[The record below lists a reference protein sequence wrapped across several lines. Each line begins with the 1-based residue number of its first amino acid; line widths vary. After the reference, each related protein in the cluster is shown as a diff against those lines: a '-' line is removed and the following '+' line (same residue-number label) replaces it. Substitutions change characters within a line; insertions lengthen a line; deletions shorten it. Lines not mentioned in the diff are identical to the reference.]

1 VWFAYRITA
10 SVTLYPLTFSA
21 ATLQTLP
28 LGYKVVLVA
37 HTASVGEQLT
47 AHTGG
52 VVEVA
57 LHHPE
62 TGTCVWLRLTGL

>member
-1 VWFAYRITA
+1 MWFTYRIATY
-10 SVTLYPLTFSA
+10 VTLYSLTLSA
-21 ATLQTLP
+21 TALQTLP
-28 LGYKVVLVA
+28 LSYKVVLVA
-37 HTASVGEQLT
+37 HTASIGEQLT

-62 TGTCVWLRLTGL
+62 TGTCVWLHLTGL